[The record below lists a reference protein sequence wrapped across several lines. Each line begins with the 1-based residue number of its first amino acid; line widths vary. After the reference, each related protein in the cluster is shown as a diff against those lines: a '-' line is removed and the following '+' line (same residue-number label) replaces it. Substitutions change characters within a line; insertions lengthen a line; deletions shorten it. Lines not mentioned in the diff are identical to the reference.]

1 MFEILEKKWLSE
13 KICLMEVKAKELSY
27 SAKPGHFVIVKT
39 NQKSERVPLT
49 ICDFNHERKSITLV
63 YQILGKSTLDMSKL
77 EVGER
82 FQDIS
87 GPLGHYSELLDTPIE
102 ELKKKKFLFIGGGV
116 GIAPV
121 YPQLKWMTE
130 NNLDYDV
137 ILGARDQTLLI
148 LEDEIRKLTDNVYV
162 CTDDGSVGLKGNV
175 VNMMTH
181 LIEDLGKNYDQLISI
196 GPLPMMKFSTLKA
209 KEYNLPTIVSL
220 NPLMIDGT
228 GMCGACRVSIGKDIK
243 FACVDGPEFDGYLVD
258 FDEAIRRQT
267 MYKTEE
273 GKSLLN
279 AEDGYKKHGKGC
291 GCGEE
296 PVSENTA
303 QPFDKKKAVPMR
315 EYEPEKRVKNFLE
328 VTYGYN
334 IDEALQE
341 STRCLEC
348 KNPKCREGCPVG
360 IDIPGF
366 IKEIKTNNLKG
377 SAEVLAKYTLL
388 PAICGRVCPQE
399 TQCEEKCIV
408 GIKGESV
415 KIGRLERF
423 VGDWMLDNHEGKG
436 PTEHKDQKVAVI
448 GSGPAGLT
456 AASELAKKGYSVTVY
471 EALHELGGVLTYGIP
486 EFRLPKDIIVR
497 REIESIK
504 KLGVEFVSNYIVGK
518 THTIDELFAKK
529 GFDAIFIGS
538 GAGLPKFMN
547 IPGENFNG
555 VTSANEFLTRINL
568 MRAHEDDYDTPV
580 KLGKKVIVVGG
591 GNVAMD
597 AARTAARLGVEVTVV
612 YRRRQEDLPARL
624 EEIHHAMEE
633 GIKFRF
639 LTNPLEV
646 LGDDH
651 GNVVGLKCLKMHFSQ
666 PVDGGRAEVKAIEGS
681 DFFIQADT
689 VIMSL
694 GTTSNPIIT
703 NKSGIE
709 LTKYKYIKAEE
720 RSTKTSR
727 EGVYAGGDIVTG
739 AATVILAMGAGKQAA
754 EEIDEYLT
762 NKKK

>member
-1 MFEILEKKWLSE
+1 MFEILEKKWLSD

-49 ICDFNHERKSITLV
+49 ICDYNHDRKSITLV

-77 EVGER
+77 KIGER

-87 GPLGHYSELLDTPIE
+87 GPLGHYSEFIDAPLD
-102 ELKKKKFLFIGGGV
+102 ELKNKKFLFIGGGV

-121 YPQLKWMTE
+121 YPQLKWMAK
-130 NNLDYDV
+130 NGVDFDV
-137 ILGARDQTLLI
+137 ILGARDQSLLI
-148 LEDEIRKLTDNVYV
+148 LEKEIRKFTNNVYV
-162 CTDDGSVGLKGNV
+162 CTDDGSLGLKGNV
-175 VNMMTH
+175 VDMMKQ
-181 LIEDLGKNYDQLISI
+181 LVEEDGKSYDHVVSI
-196 GPLPMMKFSTLKA
+196 GPLPMMKFSALKA
-209 KEYNLPTIVSL
+209 KEYNFPVTVSL

-228 GMCGACRVSIGKDIK
+228 GMCGACRVTIGKEVK
-243 FACVDGPEFDGYLVD
+243 FACVDGPEFDGALVD
-258 FDEAIRRQT
+258 FDEAIRRQN

-273 GKSLLN
+273 GRSMLKAS
-279 AEDGYKKHGKGC
+279 DGYTHHAKGC
-291 GCGEE
+291 GCEHDK
-296 PVSENTA
+296 PKDD
-303 QPFDKKKAVPMR
+303 PHFDKKKAVPMR
-315 EYEPEKRVKNFLE
+315 EYEPEKRVKNFVE
-328 VTYGYN
+328 VSYGYN
-334 IDEALQE
+334 VEEAVKE
-341 STRCLEC
+341 ASRCLEC
-348 KNPKCREGCPVG
+348 KNPKCREGCPVN

-366 IKEIKTNNLKG
+366 IKELKVQNLKG
-377 SAEVLAKYTLL
+377 SAEVLGKYTLL
-388 PAICGRVCPQE
+388 PAVCGRVCPQE
-399 TQCEEKCIV
+399 TQCEEKCVV
-408 GIKGESV
+408 GIKNEPV

-423 VGDWMLDNHEGKG
+423 VGDWMLDNYQGETIIEK
-436 PTEHKDQKVAVI
+436 KNKKVAVI

-486 EFRLPKDIIVR
+486 EFRLPKDLIVR
-497 REIESIK
+497 REIEKIQ
-504 KLGVEFVSNYIVGK
+504 KLGVEFVTNYIVGK
-518 THTIDELFAKK
+518 THTIDELFDKK

-547 IPGENFNG
+547 IPGENLNG

-597 AARTAARLGVEVTVV
+597 AARTAARLGVDVTIV

-633 GIKFRF
+633 GVKFRF

-651 GNVVGLKCLKMHFSQ
+651 GNVVGVKCIKMHFSQ
-666 PVDGGRAEVKAIEGS
+666 PEGGGRAEVSTIAGS
-681 DFFIQADT
+681 EFFIQSDT

-694 GTTSNPIIT
+694 GTSSNPIIT
-703 NKSGIE
+703 SNSGIE
-709 LTKYKYIKAEE
+709 LTKYKYIHSE
-720 RSTKTSR
+720 SGTTKTSR

-739 AATVILAMGAGKQAA
+739 SATVILAMGAGKQAA

-762 NKKK
+762 NKK